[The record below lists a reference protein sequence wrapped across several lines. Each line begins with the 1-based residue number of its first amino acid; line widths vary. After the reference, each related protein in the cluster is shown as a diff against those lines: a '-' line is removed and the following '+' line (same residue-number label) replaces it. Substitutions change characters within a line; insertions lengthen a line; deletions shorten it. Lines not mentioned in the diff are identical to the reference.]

1 VDDTGTTKATSRRNY
16 AALSTIHNPY
26 YNYYL
31 FLILFYNYN
40 KQDRLSGKRA
50 DVKFRCERDPLVE
63 AISVASRGVTTR
75 SSGRQALL
83 GLNLVLVGDQLQ
95 VTGSD
100 LDLTIIATASVSGS
114 RDGTVLV
121 PSKLLTEIVRNLP
134 EGAVTFEADDNEVRI
149 GSGRSQFAVK
159 TIAVDYPPMPETPE
173 SAVTIDAALLRDAIS
188 QVVSAAS
195 TDESRKFELTGVSI
209 AAHGTG
215 IRLVATDTY
224 RLAIRDLPGTSILT
238 EGQKVL
244 VPSSA
249 LKELNRLLTTAEN
262 VTIRLAERHVSFEV
276 DGVRLVS
283 QLLDGSFPD
292 YENLLPKSADSH
304 PNRLTIERETFL
316 EALKRVGLLSKENTK
331 IRLDIKNDSVELIAE
346 SFDVGK
352 ADEVIDARHVGEEL
366 EISFNPE
373 YLRAGIEAAPSDEIT
388 IEIARP
394 TSPVLIRGNET
405 EDFLYLLMPIR
416 N

>member
-1 VDDTGTTKATSRRNY
+1 M
-16 AALSTIHNPY
+16 
-26 YNYYL
+26 
-31 FLILFYNYN
+31 
-40 KQDRLSGKRA
+40 
-50 DVKFRCERDPLVE
+50 KFRCERDPLVE

-75 SSGRQALL
+75 SSGRQALM

-134 EGAVTFEADDNEVRI
+134 EGAVTFEADENEVRI

-159 TIAVDYPPMPETPE
+159 TIAVDYPPMPEAPE
-173 SAVTIDAALLRDAIS
+173 SAVTIDSALLRDAIS

-405 EDFLYLLMPIR
+405 DDFLYLLMPIR